1 MYPYIKRRI
10 RIDRVIYSITTL
22 ATLCALGILIF
33 ALVTIQDERQ
43 RLDYR
48 LHNLESKVVQLEEVV
63 KYQGKEIVELKQPTA
78 VQE

>member
-1 MYPYIKRRI
+1 MKKRI

-22 ATLCALGILIF
+22 ATLCTLGILIF
-33 ALVTIQDERQ
+33 TLVTIRDERQ

-48 LHNLESKVVQLEEVV
+48 LHNLESRVVQLEEVV
-63 KYQGKEIVELKQPTA
+63 KYQGKEIVELKQPTV

>member
-33 ALVTIQDERQ
+33 TLITIRDERQ

>member
-1 MYPYIKRRI
+1 MYPYMKRRI

-22 ATLCALGILIF
+22 ATLCAFGILIF
-33 ALVTIQDERQ
+33 TLVTIRDERQ